1 MINISRSGRGEGRG
15 EVEGRVEGGS
25 GGEGGGGGRLLTFM
39 VDNYWQDVTFPFG
52 KPFVKQ
58 TTYNIKV
65 MRTP

>member
-1 MINISRSGRGEGRG
+1 MERGN
-15 EVEGRVEGGS
+15 
-25 GGEGGGGGRLLTFM
+25 GGEGGGWRGGGRLLTFM

-58 TTYNIKV
+58 TTYNIQV